1 MTFDVF
7 HIPPWQIDPRALPP
21 LLMNSEEGSFARQ
34 TMQVRVPA
42 IIRETNALNQF
53 PHAIQG
59 ALEALAREI
68 EGGPVR
74 LLQEDAPDR
83 AFWQAAWGNYAGRPW
98 LEAPWYLSESY
109 AYRRI
114 LEATRY
120 FQPGPWRG
128 LDPFRVKKLTELKP
142 DVAPR
147 LVEVT
152 LSDLPDDPQARFEV
166 LLFASLWGNRIDLS
180 YAVSAQIGRAARL
193 EDERVNLLADDTGP
207 VWEFVTT
214 QPRRRWVIV
223 ADNAGTELLMD
234 LAFIDFVLES
244 GLAAQIDLHLKPQPF
259 FVSDAM
265 IQDVQASLDALASGG
280 ARARALAERI
290 RGHLADERLR
300 WSTHWFYT
308 TCLFYFQLP
317 DDLRTDLAS
326 ADFVILKGDANYR
339 RLVGDAH
346 WPPTSSFVQAAAYFP
361 APLVALRTLK
371 SELILGLRP
380 GQAERLRAQ
389 DPAWQ
394 VNGRRG
400 IVQAR
405 L

>member
-1 MTFDVF
+1 MSSF

-21 LLMNSEEGSFARQ
+21 PLMNSEEGSFAHQ

-42 IIRETNALNQF
+42 IIRETNTLNQL
-53 PHAIQG
+53 PQAIQD

-68 EGGPVR
+68 ESGPVR

-83 AFWQAAWGNYAGRPW
+83 AFWHAAWGDDAGRPW

-120 FQPGPWRG
+120 FQPGPWQG
-128 LDPFRVKKLTELKP
+128 LDPFRAKKLAELDP
-142 DVAPR
+142 AVAPR

-152 LSDLPDDPQARFEV
+152 LGDLPDDRRARFEI

-193 EDERVNLLADDTGP
+193 EDERVNLLVNDTDR
-207 VWEFVTT
+207 VWDFVTA
-214 QPRRRWVIV
+214 QPRRRWVMI

-234 LAFIDFVLES
+234 LAFIDFLLVS
-244 GLAAQIDLHLKPQPF
+244 GLAARVDLHLKPQPF

-265 IQDVQASLDALASGG
+265 IQDAEASLDALARGG

-290 RGHLADERLR
+290 RQYLVDGRLR
-300 WSTHWFYT
+300 WSTHWLYA

-317 DDLRTDLAS
+317 DDLRVDLAS
-326 ADFVILKGDANYR
+326 ADFVVLKGDANYR

-346 WPPTSSFVQAAAYFP
+346 WPPTSSFGRATAYFP

-380 GQAERLRAQ
+380 GEAERLQTQ
-389 DPAWQ
+389 DPHWR